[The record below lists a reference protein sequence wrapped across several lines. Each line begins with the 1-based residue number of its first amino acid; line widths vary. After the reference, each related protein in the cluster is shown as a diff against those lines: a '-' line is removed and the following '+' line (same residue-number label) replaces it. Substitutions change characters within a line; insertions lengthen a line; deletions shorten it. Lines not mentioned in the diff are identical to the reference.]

1 MKCKPAEEWFLLL
14 WKGEAPLE
22 KIPSYLEHLINCDRC
37 LEEFWSMVILQTAD
51 KEGTPSFLL
60 SKRKKEEK
68 RIAILILYLGA
79 LQLSL
84 QWKEKGKFDVEP
96 TIKLMKNLREIQ
108 KELKEGKILPEKVI
122 EEIKKTIN
130 ILLEKRVM

>member
-60 SKRKKEEK
+60 SKRRKEEK
-68 RIAILILYLGA
+68 RKRELPFWFSILELFSFHFSGKRKESLM
-79 LQLSL
+79 LSQQL
-84 QWKEKGKFDVEP
+84 
-96 TIKLMKNLREIQ
+96 N
-108 KELKEGKILPEKVI
+108 
-122 EEIKKTIN
+122 
-130 ILLEKRVM
+130 